1 MKLGYIY
8 SGKVLGNLA
17 PGGVDPY
24 TGDPSHHV
32 LECDLGEGGAID
44 DTVCPLT
51 IMADT
56 WDNWG
61 DPSAINSDLYGLR
74 ILVAAGATPA
84 GSSTILRLEPNVN
97 AGVTIA
103 SAICIPQNGPDRL
116 SYLLDLAP
124 PTADAWAYTSGTHT
138 GENGFLKVRLG
149 THDRWI
155 QLYDTYVA

>member
-8 SGKVLGNLA
+8 SGKIIGNLN

-44 DTVCPLT
+44 DIVCPLT

-74 ILVAAGATPA
+74 ILVAAGATP
-84 GSSTILRLEPNVN
+84 GGNSSILRLEPNTN
-97 AGVTIA
+97 AATLTSAFEVPVGGGGDLEYFFTLNPATGIAAWSGDGTPTIGA
-103 SAICIPQNGPDRL
+103 GG
-116 SYLLDLAP
+116 
-124 PTADAWAYTSGTHT
+124 W
-138 GENGFLKVRLG
+138 LKVRVG
-149 THDRWI
+149 GNIRWI
-155 QLYDTYVA
+155 QLYAVAP